1 MNKCAIALMDPSLEG
16 KSLLPW
22 KEKGYECWSYHP
34 DHKGEGE
41 TSQGIKT
48 CHIKTQDWSWK
59 NIPDEYRIGSGG
71 SYLTEFKELF
81 EKHYGKVAFTAIFP
95 PHANLSYMGSQ
106 WWGKKALTN
115 PDFQEESISLAMTLR
130 TLAQEWGSP
139 YYIENPAGVLSKSDY
154 LGLECMIMEPYD
166 YGGYLDDTDYALYG
180 NEEVL
185 PKGDWYRRRRWIWT
199 GNELKLPEK
208 RATDWKGDIQS
219 VMTNKRKDKRILQ
232 DYPPRGFNK
241 AICEVNH
248 G

>member
-1 MNKCAIALMDPSLEG
+1 LEG

-34 DHKGEGE
+34 DHQGEGE
-41 TSQGIKT
+41 TSQGIRT

-59 NIPDEYRIGSGG
+59 NIPDDYRIGSGG
-71 SYLTEFKELF
+71 SYLTEFNELF

-139 YYIENPAGVLSKSDY
+139 YYIENPAGVLSRSDY
-154 LGLECMIMEPYD
+154 LGLECLIMEPYD

>member
-1 MNKCAIALMDPSLEG
+1 MSKCAIALMDPSLEG

-41 TSQGIKT
+41 TSQGIRT
-48 CHIKTQDWSWK
+48 CHIKTQDLLDDDTK
-59 NIPDEYRIGSGG
+59 PDYKIGSGDL
-71 SYLTEFKELF
+71 YITELV
-81 EKHYGKVAFTAIFP
+81 EKHYDKVAFTAIFP

-130 TLAQEWGSP
+130 TLAENWVSP
-139 YYIENPAGVLSKSDY
+139 YYIENPAGVLSKSSY

-208 RATDWKGDIQS
+208 RATDWKGDIRS

>member
-1 MNKCAIALMDPSLEG
+1 MSKCAIALMDPSLEG

-59 NIPDEYRIGSGG
+59 NIPDDYRIGSGG

-154 LGLECMIMEPYD
+154 LGLECLIMEPYD